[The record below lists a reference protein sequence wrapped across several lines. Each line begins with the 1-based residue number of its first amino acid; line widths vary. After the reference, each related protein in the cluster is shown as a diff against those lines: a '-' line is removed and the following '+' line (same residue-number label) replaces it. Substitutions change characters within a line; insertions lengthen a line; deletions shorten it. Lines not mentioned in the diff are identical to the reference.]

1 MVGKLNGNYT
11 AAVIL
16 ESTLRQKANES
27 SKNNQQNLND
37 NLQSEPVANGQSTLN
52 VAGTQGAQS
61 ANLKQNTE
69 GEPKEEKLSEA
80 AVQKMVEDLNDLME
94 ENQVNLE
101 FSYNYDEEA
110 DMFNVKVIDKET
122 KKVLREFPPE
132 EMLDNIKKAKEWLG
146 ALIDEIA

>member
-11 AAVIL
+11 AAVIF

-37 NLQSEPVANGQSTLN
+37 RLQSESVANGQSTLN
-52 VAGTQGAQS
+52 VAGTQDAQ
-61 ANLKQNTE
+61 ATNLKQNIE

-80 AVQKMVEDLNDLME
+80 AVKKMIEDLNEFME
-94 ENQVNLE
+94 ENEVKLE
-101 FSYNYDEEA
+101 FSYEYDQDA
-110 DMFNVKVIDKET
+110 DMFNVKVIDKDT

-132 EMLDNIKKAKEWLG
+132 EMLDSIKKAKEWLG
-146 ALIDEIA
+146 AIIDELV